1 MVDDEKDDISY
12 SFKDALKKSLIN
24 FPLQGSLWLKF

>member
-12 SFKDALKKSLIN
+12 SFKDAIKKLLIS
-24 FPLQGSLWLKF
+24 FPFQESLWLKS